1 MSHDHHS
8 RDKNSKQLSDHQP
21 DPRQRIAAKQQ
32 LQTRSDQLPPQA
44 RAPRPVALGTDDA
57 SAATF
62 GPIPADLAQA
72 AFRPDLPLPA
82 NVQRSQAG
90 SATSSTAT
98 GPSANVASTST
109 AAAVGNDTSASGAGN
124 AAQEASAE
132 DSQAA
137 DSAGID
143 PPIGGINKSGFIDH
157 SDGSNIRTGPAEA
170 GGRALTAQPLPPA
183 TRVFVSGQHPQAP
196 SWWYV
201 SAYLPSLMVRGYVQD
216 FRVNTE
222 LPEPS
227 AKLYQVQPG
236 DTAEGLAVREF
247 AAAVEPGRDLR
258 YYENVLLAVNRT
270 HGRAGIHGTFQAP
283 NVLGGG
289 SDNIQLEAG
298 RRIWLVSPTYA
309 RALVGTVPDG
319 SLTGGGYARAKA
331 SLAHIDDLLASVTE
345 SPAHF
350 DAVAGEYAEAIRDHL
365 PEIIAITAGFI
376 AAESA
381 SAFLAAT
388 PTGVGQLAAVVI
400 QLGLAALGAAF
411 AVQAAMGALEHGK
424 QWLTLAWTANGDPAK
439 LAQASRA
446 FLGMLVEIAMAAL
459 AMLGARANAGKGLH
473 VAESVKITPPK
484 LGWSP
489 SMVTPDGAV
498 LAGGPVFTPGSVTSA
513 GAVDIG
519 VGVTSGLGPAGTF
532 AAMSASGDGAKS
544 QSEGSKSV
552 EQTPRTDSQ
561 GREVASANA
570 AGTQELTYGKNA
582 MIKLRKHAQQIREI
596 ARRHG
601 IDVPKKPGRPETFS
615 AMDDFLNIVISN
627 GTTKTGRYMSI
638 ENALWS
644 KLGDAIVIRR
654 MNGEF
659 LTFLDYAKGGAARGW
674 DLLH

>member
-1 MSHDHHS
+1 MADY
-8 RDKNSKQLSDHQP
+8 DKPRQPPKEELIHDHQP

-44 RAPRPVALGTDDA
+44 RAPRPVAPGLGDA
-57 SAATF
+57 GAATF

-72 AFRPDLPLPA
+72 AFRPDLPPA
-82 NVQRSQAG
+82 ENVQRSQAG
-90 SATSSTAT
+90 SATTPTAT
-98 GPSANVASTST
+98 GPSANTAPVST
-109 AAAVGNDTSASGAGN
+109 AAAVGNDASAGGTGDAALDTSADA
-124 AAQEASAE
+124 
-132 DSQAA
+132 SQAA

-170 GGRALTAQPLPPA
+170 GGRALTAEPLPPA
-183 TRVFVSGQHPQAP
+183 TRVFVSGRHPQAP

-227 AKLYQVQPG
+227 AKLYQIQPG

-247 AAAVEPGRDLR
+247 AAAIEPGRDLR

-309 RALVGTVPDG
+309 RALAGTVPDG

-489 SMVTPDGAV
+489 GMVTPDGAV

-513 GAVDIG
+513 GAVHIG
-519 VGVTSGLGPAGTF
+519 AGATSGLGPAGTF
-532 AAMSASGDGAKS
+532 AAMSASGDGAKAGTA
-544 QSEGSKSV
+544 QTSK
-552 EQTPRTDSQ
+552 
-561 GREVASANA
+561 ANA
-570 AGTQELTYGKNA
+570 APSKSGAEPHATSAKPVVNSGGTTVLRRIVSNQEQLLQAAQKAAGGSLDKLT
-582 MIKLRKHAQQIREI
+582 EF
-596 ARRHG
+596 
-601 IDVPKKPGRPETFS
+601 KPGWWQGTRPDGTRVKIEWETVGHATTNEGPHVTVRVWDAS
-615 AMDDFLNIVISN
+615 KGKKGRWQVIEKYFID
-627 GTTKTGRYMSI
+627 GQETLR
-638 ENALWS
+638 
-644 KLGDAIVIRR
+644 
-654 MNGEF
+654 
-659 LTFLDYAKGGAARGW
+659 
-674 DLLH
+674 

>member
-1 MSHDHHS
+1 MAYYDGR
-8 RDKNSKQLSDHQP
+8 RDKNSKQLNDHQP
-21 DPRQRIAAKQQ
+21 NPRRRIAARPPV
-32 LQTRSDQLPPQA
+32 QTRSDRLPPQA
-44 RAPRPVALGTDDA
+44 RAPQPTPYGPNNAGE
-57 SAATF
+57 AAF

-72 AFRPDLPLPA
+72 AFRPDLPPAA
-82 NVQRSQAG
+82 NVQRSQAS
-90 SATSSTAT
+90 SATSSTAI
-98 GPSANVASTST
+98 GPS
-109 AAAVGNDTSASGAGN
+109 TSAATHAGKSPSADGTGD
-124 AAQEASAE
+124 AAQETSA
-132 DSQAA
+132 DASQAA

-183 TRVFVSGQHPQAP
+183 TRVFVSGRHPQAP

-227 AKLYQVQPG
+227 AKLYQIQPG

-283 NVLGGG
+283 NALGGG

-309 RALVGTVPDG
+309 RALASTVPDG
-319 SLTGGGYARAKA
+319 SLTGGGYAGAKA
-331 SLAHIDDLLASVTE
+331 SLAHIEDLLTSVTE
-345 SPAHF
+345 SPAYF

-446 FLGMLVEIAMAAL
+446 FLNMLVEIAMAAL

-489 SMVTPDGAV
+489 GMVTPDGAV

-519 VGVTSGLGPAGTF
+519 VSATSGLGPAGTW
-532 AAMSASGDGAKS
+532 AAMSASSDGARFRGPEPT
-544 QSEGSKSV
+544 EGGHWVEADRQTLEPIMKERKPGLSGKEASKDIPAWAKGERPYAGES
-552 EQTPRTDSQ
+552 
-561 GREVASANA
+561 GRDFATRLLDAKYGPGNYRKGA
-570 AGTQELTYGKNA
+570 ATEFN
-582 MIKLRKHAQQIREI
+582 KLRKYADRGFQ
-596 ARRHG
+596 
-601 IDVPKKPGRPETFS
+601 DPKGQP
-615 AMDDFLNIVISN
+615 
-627 GTTKTGRYMSI
+627 
-638 ENALWS
+638 
-644 KLGDAIVIRR
+644 
-654 MNGEF
+654 
-659 LTFLDYAKGGAARGW
+659 
-674 DLLH
+674 